1 MASSEI
7 ERAWYSESRVKEIQL
22 QNLSSW
28 RSRYDL
34 KEKLLLNDY
43 SLVIRNLR
51 RNDMV
56 PVSTSEDAL
65 HIVTPGENHRPDVV
79 AFNFYKE
86 PRLAW
91 VILAANELS
100 DIFDFNTGMEIIV
113 PSLTSLYQNGGI
125 LNR

>member
-1 MASSEI
+1 MTNLEKQ
-7 ERAWYSESRVKEIQL
+7 WYSTDLVKDVITP
-22 QNLSSW
+22 NLVSW